1 MESNFCRAL
10 GQNLVICLLAV
21 MLGFLAGFHEVIVG
35 GGIVSMSLLRLT
47 YEAIIGDDE

>member
-1 MESNFCRAL
+1 MGNNFCLAL
-10 GQNLVICLLAV
+10 GQNLLICSLAAIA
-21 MLGFLAGFHEVIVG
+21 GFLAGFHEVIVG